1 MKKSGGRGL
10 FVGLCIIPTTV
21 LFTLF
26 MVVPTL
32 EVFYY
37 SFFGGFNKFNISG
50 KQFVG
55 IKNYVDLFSDPI
67 IAPKFIGTFQN
78 TILLIVI
85 VTIVTFA
92 FALVYAGILSREKIK
107 GQNFFRIIFYIPNIL
122 SVVVISSIFFNV
134 VYDSEIGILNSI
146 TNLFNVSIQWK
157 SGNEV
162 VIFSLAI
169 AMIWQAIGYY
179 MVMYMSSMAA
189 IPESIYESA
198 SLEGASRVRVFFQIT
213 IPLVWTNIRTTLT
226 FFIISTI
233 NLSYLF
239 VRAMYGTRA
248 PESTYVLLYYMY
260 EKTQDYGR
268 AMAIGVITFLFSFLL
283 AGIVNAVT
291 KREILEF

>member
-1 MKKSGGRGL
+1 MKKGGGRGL
-10 FVGLCIIPTTV
+10 FVGLCVIPTAI

-37 SFFGGFNKFNISG
+37 SFFGGFNKFNIVN
-50 KQFVG
+50 KEFVG
-55 IKNYVDLFSDPI
+55 FQNYIDLFTKPS

-78 TILLIVI
+78 TILLIVL
-85 VTIVTFA
+85 VTIVTFG

-134 VYDSEIGILNSI
+134 IYDADIGILTSF
-146 TNLFNVSIQWK
+146 TNLLGLTVKWK
-157 SGNEV
+157 SGNEI

-169 AMIWQAIGYY
+169 AMVWQAIGYY

-189 IPESIYESA
+189 ISESIYESA
-198 SLEGASRVRVFFQIT
+198 NLEGAGRIRVFFQIT

-248 PESTYVLLYYMY
+248 PQSTWVLLYYMY
-260 EKTQDYGR
+260 EQTTDYGL

-283 AGIVNAVT
+283 AGLVNAVT
-291 KREILEF
+291 KREVLEV

>member
-10 FVGLCIIPTTV
+10 FVGLCIIPTTI

-189 IPESIYESA
+189 IPESI
-198 SLEGASRVRVFFQIT
+198 
-213 IPLVWTNIRTTLT
+213 
-226 FFIISTI
+226 
-233 NLSYLF
+233 
-239 VRAMYGTRA
+239 
-248 PESTYVLLYYMY
+248 
-260 EKTQDYGR
+260 
-268 AMAIGVITFLFSFLL
+268 
-283 AGIVNAVT
+283 
-291 KREILEF
+291 

>member
-1 MKKSGGRGL
+1 MKKGGGRGL
-10 FVGLCIIPTTV
+10 FVGLCVIPTAI

-37 SFFGGFNKFNISG
+37 SFFGGFNKFNIVN
-50 KQFVG
+50 KEFVG
-55 IKNYVDLFSDPI
+55 FQNYIDLFTKPS

-78 TILLIVI
+78 TILLIVL
-85 VTIVTFA
+85 VTIVTFG

-134 VYDSEIGILNSI
+134 IYDADIGILTSF
-146 TNLFNVSIQWK
+146 TNLLGLTVKWK
-157 SGNEV
+157 SGNEI

-169 AMIWQAIGYY
+169 A

-189 IPESIYESA
+189 ISESIYESA
-198 SLEGASRVRVFFQIT
+198 NLEGAGRIRVFFQIT

-248 PESTYVLLYYMY
+248 PQSTWVLLYYMY
-260 EKTQDYGR
+260 EQTTDYGL

-283 AGIVNAVT
+283 AGLVNAVT
-291 KREILEF
+291 KREVLEV